1 MEKNGIYHMNI
12 VGQEGSL
19 NNNRRWWLVYS
30 GHDDIQERV
39 RWNVLSEGDTALSSN
54 QPPDRD

>member
-1 MEKNGIYHMNI
+1 MNI
-12 VGQEGSL
+12 AGQEGSL
-19 NNNRRWWLVYS
+19 NNNRRWCVVCG